1 MQQLKDLLNVFD
13 VIVGTFWGVTLM
25 EIIPV
30 LTTGTT
36 IVFTQLDNV
45 IKIAFAFVGL
55 IYAIVRLY
63 NFIHMAKLNLDYRK
77 QEIIEKQNA
86 NFRKKWNDEFLNK
99 EENATNKEF

>member
-1 MQQLKDLLNVFD
+1 MHHVKDFLNYVD
-13 VIVGTFWGVTLM
+13 MIVGTFWGFTLL
-25 EIIPV
+25 EIVPI
-30 LTTGTT
+30 LSTGTT

-45 IKIAFAFVGL
+45 IKILFAFVGL

-99 EENATNKEF
+99 EDENTK